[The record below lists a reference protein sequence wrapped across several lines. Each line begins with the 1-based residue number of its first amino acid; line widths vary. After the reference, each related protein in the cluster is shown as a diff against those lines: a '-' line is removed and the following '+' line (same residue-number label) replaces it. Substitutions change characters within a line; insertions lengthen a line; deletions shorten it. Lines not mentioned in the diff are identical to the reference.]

1 VTGLHTIY
9 TVHVTGIRDEIVEL
23 KKKKKHGVQA
33 HNALHDWVIG
43 GYISSVASSFSRF
56 SSLVVVSR
64 IQAALGQ
71 VRRGIGNDL

>member
-9 TVHVTGIRDEIVEL
+9 TVHVTGIRGETVEL
-23 KKKKKHGVQA
+23 KKKKHAVQA